1 MSLMALGR
9 RDNMDSFVTPRLLN
23 HIFNGSLKEDVSSG
37 VSINSTLLRD
47 VLNDSVVREDDMTN
61 TQRLLGLLMCLLGMP
76 GNVLVIAVYVCKMT
90 TSTRVY
96 MLALAV
102 ADLMVCVCGI
112 VFTARKLDSVG
123 YNVFAGVSR
132 VSVTFSVFLLAFVSM
147 ERLLAV
153 RRPHTFSLSPRRA
166 KWALLVICVATV
178 VSVAVLE
185 MARVMH
191 YDLLRMVCKLIITIT
206 SVVILIVC
214 YTLMAITMLMN
225 TRAARRNV
233 GVTPS
238 PVPGPSTVSTVTSK
252 GTASVG
258 VNSKKI
264 NSVSGIKM
272 TKAKE
277 AKNVLLLFTITVV
290 LFACWMPYW
299 LYGAGVYVPSYL
311 KRIYFLNSVV
321 NPFIYSALSRMFR
334 DDVRQFCRQMRS
346 RLTTCL
352 Q

>member
-1 MSLMALGR
+1 
-9 RDNMDSFVTPRLLN
+9 MDSFVTPRLLN
-23 HIFNGSLKEDVSSG
+23 HIFNDSLKEDISSG

-47 VLNDSVVREDDMTN
+47 ILNESVVGEDDMTN
-61 TQRLLGLLMCLLGMP
+61 TQRLFGLLVCLFGIP
-76 GNVLVIAVYVCKMT
+76 GNVLVIAVYVFKMT

-102 ADLMVCVCGI
+102 ADLMVCFFGI
-112 VFTARKLDSVG
+112 VFTARKLDSFG
-123 YNVFAGVSR
+123 YNVFAGASR
-132 VSVTFSVFLLAFVSM
+132 VSVVFSIFLLAFVSM

-153 RRPHTFSLSPRRA
+153 RRPYTFSLSTRRA

-178 VSVAVLE
+178 VSVTVLE

-191 YDLLRMVCKLIITIT
+191 YDLLRMVYKLIITIA

-214 YTLMAITMLMN
+214 YTLLAITMLIN
-225 TRAARRNV
+225 TRAVRRNV

-238 PVPGPSTVSTVTSK
+238 PVPGPSMVPTVTSK

-258 VNSKKI
+258 VTSRKN
-264 NSVSGIKM
+264 NAALGIKM
-272 TKAKE
+272 TKTKE
-277 AKNVLLLFTITVV
+277 AKNVLLLFIITVV
-290 LFACWMPYW
+290 LFVFWMPYW

-321 NPFIYSALSRMFR
+321 NPFIYSALSGMFR
-334 DDVRQFCRQMRS
+334 DDVRQFYTQMRS
-346 RLTTCL
+346 RLTSCL
-352 Q
+352 H